1 MSNKPPTRD
10 RPPFKTIPLPYTPHP
25 GVWTT
30 EPGSHPMS
38 NTTASHPTPSAA
50 TPARIAS
57 AVIGNAME
65 WYDFSIYAYM
75 TPIISTLFFPVDP
88 KNPATQ
94 LNALLATTAVF
105 GVGFFMR
112 PVGGIILGVVGD
124 RYGRRAGMVLGMA
137 LMALATLIITFAPT
151 YRQVGLLAPVIV
163 VISRLLQGFSVG
175 GQFGTS
181 TALLIELAPPGRSG
195 LYGSWQITGQ
205 IAALVIGTAFGVLL
219 TQLYT
224 PAELAAGLWRVPFAF
239 GLIVVPVIW
248 YIRRYLEESQVFV
261 AMRQARDA
269 TPGESIGMGLV
280 GHGRHL
286 LTSIGMIAAS
296 AVSFYAVYGYTV
308 TYAKTMLHLPV
319 RESFLAELAAACLML
334 LTVPAGGIL
343 CDRFRAARKQMLV
356 VFLGL
361 YFLLM
366 YPAYTWL
373 VAAPT
378 TAKLVIVQLAISV
391 ISGLFLGVYCTT
403 VSELFPARIRSTSL
417 SIANNVS
424 VLIFGG
430 FAQFFLTW
438 IFKLTGSPITPVYYV
453 MFGIAMGL
461 LGALFMPVQASRDD
475 R

>member
-1 MSNKPPTRD
+1 VNRQS
-10 RPPFKTIPLPYTPHP
+10 
-25 GVWTT
+25 GTT
-30 EPGSHPMS
+30 
-38 NTTASHPTPSAA
+38 TK
-50 TPARIAS
+50 IAS

-88 KNPATQ
+88 KDPATQ
-94 LNALLATTAVF
+94 INALLATTAVF

-112 PVGGIILGVVGD
+112 PVGGVVLGVVGD

-137 LMALATLIITFAPT
+137 LMALATLILTFAPT
-151 YRQVGLLAPVIV
+151 YRQVGIAAPVIV

-181 TALLIELAPPGRSG
+181 TSLLIELAPPGRSG
-195 LYGSWQITGQ
+195 LYGSWQMTGQ
-205 IAALVIGTAFGVLL
+205 IASVVVGTAFGVLL

-224 PAELAAGLWRVPFAF
+224 PAELAAGLWRIPFAF
-239 GLIVVPVIW
+239 GLIVIPVIW

-261 AMRQARDA
+261 SMQQARA
-269 TPGESIGMGLV
+269 TAPRESIAKGLA

-296 AVSFYAVYGYTV
+296 AVSFYAIYGYTV
-308 TYAKTMLHLPV
+308 TYAKEMLHLPV
-319 RESFLAELAAACLML
+319 AQAFLAELLAASLML
-334 LTVPAGGIL
+334 LVVPMGGVL
-343 CDRFRAARKQMLV
+343 CDRFSYARKQMLV
-356 VFLGL
+356 GFLGVYL
-361 YFLLM
+361 ILM
-366 YPAYTWL
+366 YPAYSWL
-373 VAAPT
+373 AADPT
-378 TAKLVIVQLAISV
+378 IPKLLIVQVAISV
-391 ISGLFLGVYCTT
+391 VSGLFLGVYCTT
-403 VSELFPARIRSTSL
+403 MSELFPARIRSTGL

-438 IFKLTGSPITPVYYV
+438 IFKLTGSQIAPVLYV

-461 LGALFMPVQASRDD
+461 IGAVFMPERASR
-475 R
+475 